1 MTPYTIRE
9 EPITREG
16 VNAVLDRQDEPLTKA
31 KTYRLLQKDILAH
44 LERLFEMKSQYNSMR
59 ILGGRIKLGIPYKY
73 RCATCGNKE
82 CLNYGFWNSGAKE
95 GTIIAN
101 QTSMNGCL
109 EWLPGVR

>member
-1 MTPYTIRE
+1 MDE
-9 EPITREG
+9 GALMSDITRDD
-16 VNAVLDRQDEPLTKA
+16 VNTILKRQDEPLTNA

-44 LERLFEMKSQYNSMR
+44 LDRLFEMKSQYNSMR
-59 ILGGRIKLGIPYKY
+59 VLRGRIKLGIPYKY

-82 CLNYGFWNSGAKE
+82 CLNFGFWNSGAKE

-109 EWLPGVR
+109 EWLPVVSK